1 MIEKIDILQH
11 GEDSHLGFHSG
22 EEAAWLLGIV
32 AYHHE
37 VVIQLRKDG
46 LDSLTEAFVSPCR
59 WTPVLL
65 VQPVWDIKCNVYGFK
80 QVQLYGSTQVSLIS
94 KYHAVS
100 VFPLHIFKILQV
112 MHVGGSHV
120 EGVYDSGDTAQGVE
134 LISIIVHVL
143 RGAVAPGGC
152 MLYVVLSHLTPVG
165 TGILADLYRLGV
177 NAEDGLATIYCL
189 GYGLTDILAKHHG
202 LLATLVVLP
211 TCNQVGNGSRTFRVQ
226 PLEEVV
232 LAVNTQCLC
241 CDGKCHHL
249 QIGEGGNDTTSRD
262 ISLLIY
268 IISCKF
274 LADLKNFS
282 ELCDEVAHI
291 YDNSTYLLGH
301 H

>member
-1 MIEKIDILQH
+1 MIEKIDVLQH
-11 GEDSHLGFHSG
+11 GEGSHLGFHSG
-22 EEAAWLLGIV
+22 EESVWLLGIV

-46 LDSLTEAFVSPCR
+46 LDSLSEAFIGPCR
-59 WTPVLL
+59 WSPVLL
-65 VQPVWDIKCNVYGFK
+65 VQPVWDIKCNVCGFK
-80 QVQLYGSTQVSLIS
+80 QIQLNGSTQVALIS
-94 KYHAVS
+94 KYHAVA

-112 MHVGGSHV
+112 MHVGCCHV
-120 EGVYDSGDTAQGVE
+120 EGVYDSCDATQSME

-143 RGAVAPGGC
+143 RCTIAPRGR
-152 MLYVVLSHLTPVG
+152 MLYVVLPHLTPVG
-165 TGILADLYRLGV
+165 MCILADLYRLGV
-177 NAEDGLATIYCL
+177 NTEDSLSSIYRL

-202 LLATLVVLP
+202 FLATLVVLP
-211 TCNQVGNGSRTFRVQ
+211 TRNQVGNGSRAFRVQ

-268 IISCKF
+268 LIFCKF
-274 LADLKNFS
+274 LADFKNFS

-291 YDNSTYLLGH
+291 YDNST
-301 H
+301 